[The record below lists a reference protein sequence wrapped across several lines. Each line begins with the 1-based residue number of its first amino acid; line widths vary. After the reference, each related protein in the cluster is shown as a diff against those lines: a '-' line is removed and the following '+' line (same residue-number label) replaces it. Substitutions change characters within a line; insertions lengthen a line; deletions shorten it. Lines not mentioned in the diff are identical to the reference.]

1 MSAPESPIV
10 MSVIVELRH
19 FQILVMQEGPS
30 VCFATISERGTGY
43 GTRALAS
50 IETHEGPAAALHL
63 ALDQIL
69 HLIGLDQRPTSET
82 RPS

>member
-1 MSAPESPIV
+1 MSGLESPIV

-30 VCFATISERGTGY
+30 VCFTTISERGTGY
-43 GTRALAS
+43 GTRTLAS
-50 IETHEGPAAALHL
+50 IETHEGAGAALHL

-69 HLIGLDQRPTSET
+69 RLIGLDQPPTSEA
-82 RPS
+82 RLS

>member
-1 MSAPESPIV
+1 MSGLESPIV

-50 IETHEGPAAALHL
+50 IQTHAGPAAALHL

-69 HLIGLDQRPTSET
+69 RLIGLEPPTSET
-82 RPS
+82 RAS

>member
-1 MSAPESPIV
+1 MSGPESPIV

-19 FQILVMQEGPS
+19 FQILVMQEESSG
-30 VCFATISERGTGY
+30 CFATISERGTGY

-69 HLIGLDQRPTSET
+69 RLVGIATPPAPKTT
-82 RPS
+82 P